1 MMACLVYNL
10 DSLLPLSSTVGKSVF
25 TFGDRKWGGFPR
37 PARNLCN
44 FIRIPSVLQ
53 ELSYLP
59 YALPCRFIFSSE
71 TDSITPGESQ
81 KPDATFWIMV
91 G

>member
-1 MMACLVYNL
+1 M
-10 DSLLPLSSTVGKSVF
+10 SLSSTVSKSVF

-37 PARNLCN
+37 PARNFCN
-44 FIRIPSVLQ
+44 FIRISSVLQ

-71 TDSITPGESQ
+71 TDSITLGESQ
-81 KPDATFWIMV
+81 KTDATFWIMV

>member
-59 YALPCRFIFSSE
+59 YALPCRFIFSSK

-81 KPDATFWIMV
+81 KTDATFWIMV